1 MSLPRRQFAGYNH
14 HHPPLYKIAKP
25 GKRGMYGWDGRLG
38 WTAGMDEVRS
48 KFKVKNAKASRAE
61 NTKRIAIARTWACRQ
76 TPIDACCRVGHA
88 VTSNGLREMAEAG
101 ERDIS
106 QHEKMVLTLPFL
118 ALTQKASGSES
129 VSGSTGSVNHQKE
142 SFQSR
147 TSNWVASVDK
157 HTL

>member
-1 MSLPRRQFAGYNH
+1 MYNH

-76 TPIDACCRVGHA
+76 TPIDACCRVGHT

-101 ERDIS
+101 ERDVS
-106 QHEKMVLTLPFL
+106 QHEKDGPYFTVPC
-118 ALTQKASGSES
+118 SHSES
-129 VSGSTGSVNHQKE
+129 FRKRISLRLDGFCKSPERKFPIAN
-142 SFQSR
+142 
-147 TSNWVASVDK
+147 
-157 HTL
+157 L